1 MAEKDKLTSL
11 VWNYFQLVETGG
23 VKKTVCQLCDVKL
36 AYQSGSTK
44 SMWNHLRA
52 KHENKLAEK
61 KAETKGI
68 HVNKSKQSMIT
79 SFAKGTVMS
88 KDKKVASYMAA
99 AEVSMSELTPGL
111 NYHVTNDSSCICM
124 IATVVFL
131 HL

>member
-1 MAEKDKLTSL
+1 MAEKEKLTSL

-23 VKKTVCQLCDVKL
+23 VKKTICQLCDVKL

-61 KAETKGI
+61 KSESKGI
-68 HVNKSKQSMIT
+68 SINKPKQTMIT
-79 SFAKGTVMS
+79 SFAKGAVMS
-88 KDKKVASYMAA
+88 KDKKVASYMAV
-99 AEVSMSELTPGL
+99 AEVSFLEMVPVL
-111 NYHVTNDSSCICM
+111 NYHVTNDSFCISM

-131 HL
+131 HF